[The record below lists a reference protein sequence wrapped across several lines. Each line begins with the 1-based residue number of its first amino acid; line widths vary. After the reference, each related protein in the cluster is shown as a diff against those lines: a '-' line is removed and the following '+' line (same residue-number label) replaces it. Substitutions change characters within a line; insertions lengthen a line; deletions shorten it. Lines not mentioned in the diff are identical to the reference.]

1 MPACKPLLALGLAA
15 LCFGAAAQT
24 TTSPGAAADAKA
36 RYQQERANCESGNT
50 TQDKATCL
58 REAGAALHESRRGG
72 LTTSAQLEANAMS
85 RCQSLPDADRE
96 DCRSRVKNDGN
107 TTVKGTVQGGGVIK
121 ETTTRYVMTPE
132 GEKRLP

>member
-1 MPACKPLLALGLAA
+1 MPACKPLLALAA
-15 LCFGAAAQT
+15 AAMCFGAIAQT
-24 TTSPGAAADAKA
+24 TTPASADAKS

-72 LTTSAQLEANAMS
+72 LTSSAQLDANALA
-85 RCQSLPDADRE
+85 RCKSLPEADRE
-96 DCRSRVKNDGN
+96 DCNSRVKNDSN